1 MHACLIAWYCCD
13 YIGNGL
19 GWWWYSAK
27 RCADYTDTIYVD
39 GRCDNGENG
48 EHLGGD
54 EWNEDSE
61 DGDSLGVEE

>member
-1 MHACLIAWYCCD
+1 
-13 YIGNGL
+13 L